1 MNKKTFN
8 LYWRHIKNHKRT
20 FFVMLFAIPVGAAVI
35 DSILPYVLAQAI
47 GELSGQNNDGNL
59 TSILWLAA
67 GVGLIGAILNY
78 VGFRTLVMHESN
90 MVQDLRES
98 TFVSLMHKDYNF
110 FANNKIGSMTSR
122 YIDFVRSYVT
132 IQDLFIIRTLGFV
145 LTVGSGTIILANQS
159 PTVAEIFVILIA
171 ILVFEIR
178 WSTKKRA
185 PWRHERKNLISE
197 IHGDVADTLTNSLV
211 VKSYASEGREIAKLQ
226 KKTRRFTV
234 IFRKD
239 IGFIMT
245 EGSTRVLLMIIT
257 QIVAIIISAGLIK
270 SGQMNIATAVFVLA
284 YMQRIGSQLFV
295 LGDIINGYDQ
305 AFLDAQPMTEMLLSQ
320 NSVDNI
326 PHSKNLVLK
335 SPSITLHDVT
345 FRYPSTNIDVLS
357 KVSLTIP
364 AGQKVGLVGPSGAG
378 KSTLVNLLLRFS
390 DTTDG
395 SILIDG
401 QDIKNITQSSL
412 RNNIAYVPQEPML
425 FHRSIKENIIYGKPN
440 ASEKQ
445 IISAAKRSN
454 ALDFINQLPQS
465 FDTMVGE
472 RGIKLSGGQRQRVA
486 IARAIL
492 KDSPIL
498 ILDEATSALDSESEK
513 LIQESLENLMKNRT
527 SIVIAH
533 RLSTIAKL
541 DRIIVLENGKIIED
555 GTHQNLLA
563 QKGTYAKLWAHQSG
577 GFIEE

>member
-1 MNKKTFN
+1 MNKKTFS

-47 GELSGQNNDGNL
+47 GELSGQNNGSNL
-59 TSILWLAA
+59 SGILWLAA

-78 VGFRTLVMHESN
+78 VGFRTLVTHESN

-132 IQDLFIIRTLGFV
+132 IQDLFVIRTLGFI

-159 PTVAEIFVILIA
+159 PIVASIFVLLISILI
-171 ILVFEIR
+171 LEIR
-178 WSTKKRA
+178 WSAKKRA
-185 PWRHERKNLISE
+185 SWRHERKNLISE

-257 QIVAIIISAGLIK
+257 QIVAIILSAGLIK
-270 SGQMNIATAVFVLA
+270 NGQMNIATAVFVLA

-326 PHSKNLVLK
+326 SGSKDLVLK

-390 DTTDG
+390 DTTEG

-555 GTHQNLLA
+555 GTHQNMLA

>member
-1 MNKKTFN
+1 MNKKTFS

-47 GELSGQNNDGNL
+47 GELSGQNNGSNL
-59 TSILWLAA
+59 SGILWLAA

-78 VGFRTLVMHESN
+78 VGFRTLVTHESN

-132 IQDLFIIRTLGFV
+132 IQDLFVIRTLGFI

-159 PTVAEIFVILIA
+159 PIVASIFVLLISILI
-171 ILVFEIR
+171 LEIR
-178 WSTKKRA
+178 WSAKKRA
-185 PWRHERKNLISE
+185 SWRHERKNLISE

-257 QIVAIIISAGLIK
+257 QIVAIILSAGLIK
-270 SGQMNIATAVFVLA
+270 NGQMNIATAVFVLA

-326 PHSKNLVLK
+326 SGSKDLVLK

-390 DTTDG
+390 DTTEG

>member
-1 MNKKTFN
+1 
-8 LYWRHIKNHKRT
+8 
-20 FFVMLFAIPVGAAVI
+20 MLFAIPVGAAVI

-47 GELSGQNNDGNL
+47 GELSGQNNGSNL
-59 TSILWLAA
+59 SGILWLAA

-78 VGFRTLVMHESN
+78 VGFRTLVTHESN

-132 IQDLFIIRTLGFV
+132 IQDLFVIRTLGFI

-159 PTVAEIFVILIA
+159 PIVASIFVLLISILI
-171 ILVFEIR
+171 LEIR
-178 WSTKKRA
+178 WSAKKRA
-185 PWRHERKNLISE
+185 SWRHERKNLISE

-257 QIVAIIISAGLIK
+257 QIVAIILSAGLIK
-270 SGQMNIATAVFVLA
+270 NGQMNIATAVFVLA

-326 PHSKNLVLK
+326 SGSKDLVLK

-390 DTTDG
+390 DTTEG

-555 GTHQNLLA
+555 GTHQNMLA

>member
-1 MNKKTFN
+1 MNKKTFS

-47 GELSGQNNDGNL
+47 GELSGQNNGSNL
-59 TSILWLAA
+59 TNILWLAA

-78 VGFRTLVMHESN
+78 VGFRTLVTHESN

-132 IQDLFIIRTLGFV
+132 IQDLFVIRTLGFI

-159 PTVAEIFVILIA
+159 PIVASIFVLLIFILI
-171 ILVFEIR
+171 LEIR
-178 WSTKKRA
+178 WSAKKRA
-185 PWRHERKNLISE
+185 SWRHERKNLISE

-270 SGQMNIATAVFVLA
+270 NGQMNIATAVFVLA

-326 PHSKNLVLK
+326 SDSKDLVLK
-335 SPSITLHDVT
+335 SPSITLRDVT

-440 ASEKQ
+440 ASEQQ

>member
-1 MNKKTFN
+1 MNKKTFS

-47 GELSGQNNDGNL
+47 GELSGQNNGSNL

-67 GVGLIGAILNY
+67 GVGLMGAILNY
-78 VGFRTLVMHESN
+78 VGFRTLVTHESN

-132 IQDLFIIRTLGFV
+132 IQDLFVIRTLGFI

-159 PTVAEIFVILIA
+159 PIVASIFVLLISILI
-171 ILVFEIR
+171 LEIR
-178 WSTKKRA
+178 WSAKKRA
-185 PWRHERKNLISE
+185 SWRHERKNLISE

-257 QIVAIIISAGLIK
+257 QIVAIILSAGLIK
-270 SGQMNIATAVFVLA
+270 NGQMNIATAVFVLA

-326 PHSKNLVLK
+326 SGSKDLVLK

-390 DTTDG
+390 DTTEG